1 MQVIKHLKSNELAE
15 KDSFHFVEE
24 IVNQQT
30 AFFMVVWM
38 QIPYLLTKPKRKPL
52 KLAQINLLRNL
63 KPLKAQTKF
72 QSAIQGKQKICIRSE
87 RKSPHNEI

>member
-30 AFFMVVWM
+30 AFFMAVWM
-38 QIPYLLTKPKRKPL
+38 
-52 KLAQINLLRNL
+52 
-63 KPLKAQTKF
+63 
-72 QSAIQGKQKICIRSE
+72 
-87 RKSPHNEI
+87 